1 MATIGQTLS
10 AARIAAGCSL
20 EHLSTRTRIRMQVLR
35 AIENEDFVPCG
46 GDFYARGH
54 IRRIC
59 KFFELDA
66 GPLLEEYDREHASDE
81 KPLFVPPQWQPA
93 TKTKKRAARAAAA
106 RGDQGHAENGREGG
120 EESQDVPRRV
130 GDEDLDPTQRAESWG
145 HFERNKKLARPPRP
159 EGRSRRRA
167 ATVPPPRGSEEGRT
181 EEGRTKEGH
190 TEVAVTEDAATGAT
204 AEEPRARGNA
214 ARTLPIGG
222 VRRHWPWAVV
232 GLILVVALIVGV
244 RTWNGWEEG
253 DPARTAFENVTD
265 DESGAEKN
273 AGSVVVP
280 EAETVGKALARGPEK
295 VARPTE
301 FTVRLTGVGRSW
313 VEVTD
318 HAGGDVFTG
327 FIVEGESL
335 DYVTEDP
342 LSLRLGKPSLV
353 GVSVDGEDLGERA
366 DSGGVGDFTVGADG
380 FVD

>member
-59 KFFELDA
+59 KFLGTDA
-66 GPLLEEYDREHASDE
+66 EPLLEEYDREHASDE

-93 TKTKKRAARAAAA
+93 TKTRKRQARAAAA
-106 RGDQGHAENGREGG
+106 RGERGRAEDEHEEG
-120 EESQDVPRRV
+120 EAPRDVPRRV
-130 GDEDLDPTQRAESWG
+130 GDEDLDPEQRAESWG

-159 EGRSRRRA
+159 AGRSGRRTA
-167 ATVPPPRGSEEGRT
+167 AVPSPRGSEEDHA
-181 EEGRTKEGH
+181 EEEHSRASAPE
-190 TEVAVTEDAATGAT
+190 AAL
-204 AEEPRARGNA
+204 EEPRARSTA
-214 ARTLPIGG
+214 ARTRPIGG

-232 GLILVVALIVGV
+232 GLIIVAALIVGV

-265 DESGAEKN
+265 DDSGAQEN
-273 AGSVVVP
+273 TGSVVVP
-280 EAETVGKALARGPEK
+280 EEEPVGKAQARGPEK
-295 VARPTE
+295 VAEPAE

-318 HAGGDVFTG
+318 HEGGDVFTG

-335 DYVTEDP
+335 DYVSEDP
-342 LSLRLGKPSLV
+342 LSFRLGKPSLV
-353 GVSVDGEDLGERA
+353 GVSVDGEDLGDGA
-366 DSGGVGDFTVGADG
+366 NSGGVGDFTVGADG

>member
-59 KFFELDA
+59 KFLGVDA

-81 KPLFVPPQWQPA
+81 KPLFVPPQWQPV
-93 TKTKKRAARAAAA
+93 TKTKKRARAAAA
-106 RGDQGHAENGREGG
+106 RGEQGHAENEQEEG
-120 EESQDVPRRV
+120 EEPQDVTRRV
-130 GDEDLDPTQRAESWG
+130 GDEALDPTQRAERWG
-145 HFERNKKLARPPRP
+145 HFERNKKLARPPHP
-159 EGRSRRRA
+159 AGRSHRRA
-167 ATVPPPRGSEEGRT
+167 AEVPPPRGSEEGQA
-181 EEGRTKEGH
+181 EEAD
-190 TEVAVTEDAATGAT
+190 TEVAATEDAATGT
-204 AEEPRARGNA
+204 TVEEPRTRSTA
-214 ARTLPIGG
+214 ARTRPIGG

-253 DPARTAFENVTD
+253 DPSRTAFENVTD
-265 DESGAEKN
+265 DDSGAEKN

-280 EAETVGKALARGPEK
+280 EEENVGKALARGPEK
-295 VARPTE
+295 AAEPTE

-318 HAGGDVFTG
+318 HAGRDVFTG

-342 LSLRLGKPSLV
+342 LGFRLGKPSLV
-353 GVSVDGEDLGERA
+353 GVSVDGEDLGSGAE
-366 DSGGVGDFTVGADG
+366 SGGVGDFTVGAGG

>member
-59 KFFELDA
+59 KFLGLDA

-93 TKTKKRAARAAAA
+93 TKTEKRAARAAAA
-106 RGDQGHAENGREGG
+106 RSERGRAENEHEEG
-120 EESQDVPRRV
+120 EEPRDVTRRV
-130 GDEDLDPTQRAESWG
+130 GDEDLDPEQRAESWG

-159 EGRSRRRA
+159 AGRSRRRA
-167 ATVPPPRGSEEGRT
+167 AAVPPPRGSEED
-181 EEGRTKEGH
+181 H
-190 TEVAVTEDAATGAT
+190 TEVDQTEGARTEAGAT
-204 AEEPRARGNA
+204 EATVEEPRARSTA
-214 ARTLPIGG
+214 TRTRPIGG

-232 GLILVVALIVGV
+232 GLILVAALIVGV

-265 DESGAEKN
+265 DDSSAEEK

-280 EAETVGKALARGPEK
+280 EEETVGKARGPEK
-295 VARPTE
+295 VAEPAD

-318 HAGGDVFTG
+318 HEGGDVFTG

-335 DYVTEDP
+335 DYVSEDP
-342 LSLRLGKPSLV
+342 LNFRLGKPSLV
-353 GVSVDGEDLGERA
+353 GVSVDGEDLGDGA
-366 DSGGVGDFTVGADG
+366 NSGGVGDFTVGADG